1 LDYII
6 REGKVFK
13 VKKIAIALCAIVLIL
28 ALISTGISCSSST
41 TTTTAATTTAATTTA
56 PAVKTLKIGMLMGLT
71 GPLAIPSLA
80 HTRGWQLYADAVNEA
95 GGVQIGND
103 KYLLDLVIEDSKG
116 SAEGAGTATNKLVTQ
131 DKVKFVIGAM
141 LESEVAAIY
150 QVTEPAGVLYCLDN
164 INIPGHAADVSADKD
179 LMCRL
184 AVSPD
189 DNHLLDL
196 DYLKKTY
203 PNAKT
208 IGIAAPGIGYA
219 PMIEALKKQA
229 LTRGMS
235 VVVAE
240 EWQWGIT
247 DFVPTLTRVLAANP
261 DIVWCMNSGNSME
274 ALMAARQL
282 GFKGP
287 YVSNSP
293 MGADVFVAV
302 IKDPAMLTDCII
314 NSPDV
319 SHPDATVAA
328 LIKRWQAKWPNDPFN
343 SDAVHAYD
351 MPWILVQ
358 AMQKAGSIDPATVLK
373 ALETMT
379 NPGDLK
385 TNEGK
390 GYMGGKDRFGVNR
403 VLYRPFPI
411 TRLMGGIA
419 EFVGFITPVTE

>member
-1 LDYII
+1 
-6 REGKVFK
+6 
-13 VKKIAIALCAIVLIL
+13 
-28 ALISTGISCSSST
+28 
-41 TTTTAATTTAATTTA
+41 
-56 PAVKTLKIGMLMGLT
+56 
-71 GPLAIPSLA
+71 
-80 HTRGWQLYADAVNEA
+80 
-95 GGVQIGND
+95 
-103 KYLLDLVIEDSKG
+103 
-116 SAEGAGTATNKLVTQ
+116 
-131 DKVKFVIGAM
+131 
-141 LESEVAAIY
+141 
-150 QVTEPAGVLYCLDN
+150 
-164 INIPGHAADVSADKD
+164 
-179 LMCRL
+179 
-184 AVSPD
+184 
-189 DNHLLDL
+189 
-196 DYLKKTY
+196 
-203 PNAKT
+203 
-208 IGIAAPGIGYA
+208 
-219 PMIEALKKQA
+219 
-229 LTRGMS
+229 MS

-240 EWQWGIT
+240 EWQWGIA
-247 DFVPTLTRVLAANP
+247 DFVPTMTRVLAANP
-261 DIVWCMNSGNSME
+261 DIVWCMNSGNAME
-274 ALMAARQL
+274 VLMAARQL

-302 IKDPAMLTDCII
+302 IQDPAMLTDCII

-319 SHPDATVAA
+319 SHPDATVTA
-328 LIKRWQAKWPNDPFN
+328 LITRWKAKWPNDPFN

-390 GYMGGKDRFGVNR
+390 GYMGGMDRFGVNR